1 MRLLT
6 VGDSFTWGQELDD
19 NTSAWPY
26 LLSARLEY
34 TLDNQA
40 KPGSGNLRMVR
51 YAIEHIDNYDMII
64 VAWTHFARNEFADD
78 CGFFDIWPGFNPKYF
93 KDIIPHR
100 VELIEYFNK
109 HHNDD
114 YMYRQ
119 YLINIIL
126 LQKYLMLNNKRYLML
141 DAFGN
146 HQYSGRTSEKN
157 KDLLEQIDATHFVGW
172 PDKSMMEWTWGTEM
186 GAGGHFLEKGHVKV
200 AEKLFYQ
207 MENLSWVN

>member
-19 NTSAWPY
+19 RTSAWPY
-26 LLSARLEY
+26 LLSARLGY

-51 YAIEHIDNYDMII
+51 YAIEQVDNYDVII
-64 VAWTHFARNEFADD
+64 IAWTHFARSEFADE

-93 KDIIPHR
+93 KEIIPYR
-100 VELIEYFNK
+100 LELIEYFNK

-119 YLINIIL
+119 YLINIIV
-126 LQKYLMLNNKRYLML
+126 LQNYLKANNKRYLML
-141 DAFGN
+141 DAFAN

-157 KDLLEQIDATHFVGW
+157 NDLLGQIDTTHFVGW
-172 PDKSMMEWTWGTEM
+172 PDKSMMEWTWGTEF
-186 GAGGHFLEKGHVKV
+186 GSGGHFLEKGHIKV
-200 AEKLFYQ
+200 AEQIFYQ
-207 MENLSWVN
+207 MENLSWVS